1 MMFILRIYTLNNI
14 SINYIAVLTII
25 IMLYITS
32 LVLIYLI
39 TSLYI

>member
-1 MMFILRIYTLNNI
+1 MFILRIYTLNNI